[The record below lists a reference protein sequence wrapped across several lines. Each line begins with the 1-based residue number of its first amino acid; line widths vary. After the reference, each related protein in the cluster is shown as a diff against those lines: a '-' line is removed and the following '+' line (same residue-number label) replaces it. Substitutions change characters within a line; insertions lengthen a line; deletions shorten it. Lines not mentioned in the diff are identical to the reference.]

1 MIRLVFP
8 VTADDQRHAAN
19 AIARRIPLLRWL
31 PLILLGVTIAMVTWS
46 MSDGWPF
53 GIALF
58 RNVFW
63 IVLTLVYFLL
73 GVPVATWQAVKV
85 MRKAD
90 PNWAEEQAIEFD
102 DAGVRMASASSRFEF
117 AWTEVRRVVETP
129 HVWLIYVGTKLAFVP
144 LRVPAA
150 DGVVDELRSL
160 IESGMG
166 RPVER

>member
-8 VTADDQRHAAN
+8 VTAEDQRHAAN
-19 AIARRIPLLRWL
+19 AIVRSIPLLRWL
-31 PLILLGVTIAMVTWS
+31 PFVLLIVTIAMVAWS

-53 GIALF
+53 GVALF

-73 GVPVATWQAVKV
+73 AVPIGTWQAVRV

-102 DAGVRMASASSRFEF
+102 EAGVRMQSPSSRFEF
-117 AWTEVRRVVETP
+117 TWNEVRRIVETS
-129 HVWLIYVGTKLAFVP
+129 HVWLIYVGTKLAFIP

-150 DGVVDELRSL
+150 DGVLDELRSL
-160 IESGMG
+160 AEAGMG